1 MDMSWQKPEA
11 GRDETARLEAWE
23 RREAPA
29 LAVLPYAML
38 AAASALTIVLSTGLR
53 ATLITL
59 AVAVAAG
66 GWLLWGYTL
75 HPAWRERRRWMAV
88 FFAVL
93 IALMAVL
100 AVRSPIFGFFTFT
113 GYFFTFWLPRG
124 RWRMIGVAAV
134 AIVTATAQDDG
145 LPKPTVQAFALYA
158 GLIIVNVAVAG
169 ALSWFAFVGSEQ
181 NDRRQVAVAELSEA
195 NRKLEATLAENA
207 GLHEQLLAQ
216 AREAG
221 VYDER
226 QRMAREIHDTL
237 AQSLAGIITQL
248 QAADQVGQDGER
260 RRHLDAALAL
270 ARESLSEARRS
281 VHALRPEPLQAG
293 RIEEA
298 LAVVTERWSGLHGI
312 RATVTTTGAGTP
324 MPPEAELTLL
334 RTAQEALA
342 NVAKHAG
349 ATRVGL
355 TLSYIGDQVTLDIR
369 DDGVGFTRGAGVPA
383 AQAAAGVVQR
393 GVVQPGANGGGPGGD
408 GDHGHLKG
416 GFGLTVMR
424 ERVEGLAG
432 TLAIES
438 EPGIG
443 TTISACL
450 PVAVAGRRR

>member
-1 MDMSWQKPEA
+1 MGMSWQKPKA
-11 GRDETARLEAWE
+11 GRDEAARLEAWE

-29 LAVLPYAML
+29 LAALPYIML
-38 AAASALTIVLSTGLR
+38 VAASVLTIVLSAGLS
-53 ATLITL
+53 ATLVTL
-59 AVAVAAG
+59 AVAAVAGA
-66 GWLLWGYTL
+66 WLLGGYTL

-88 FFAVL
+88 FFTVL
-93 IALMAVL
+93 VALMAVL
-100 AVRSPIFGFFTFT
+100 AIRSPIFGFFTFT
-113 GYFFTFWLPRG
+113 GYFFTFWLPEG
-124 RWRMIGVAAV
+124 RWRMVGVAAV
-134 AIVTATAQDDG
+134 AVVTATAQDGG

-158 GLIIVNVAVAG
+158 GLLIVNVAVAG
-169 ALSWFAFVGSEQ
+169 GIIWFAYVGAEQ
-181 NDRRQVAVAELSEA
+181 NDRRRQAVAELSEA

-207 GLHEQLLAQ
+207 GLHEQLVTQ

-248 QAADQVGQDGER
+248 QAADQVSQDGER
-260 RRHLDAALAL
+260 RRHLDAALTL

-281 VHALRPEPLQAG
+281 VHALRPEPLRAS

-298 LAVVTERWSGLHGI
+298 LAVVTDRWSALHGI
-312 RATVTTTGAGTP
+312 RATVTTTGSGTP

-342 NVAKHAG
+342 NVAKHAA
-349 ATRVGL
+349 ATRVML

-369 DDGVGFTRGAGVPA
+369 DDGVGFVPS
-383 AQAAAGVVQR
+383 
-393 GVVQPGANGGGPGGD
+393 PGATAGGGPVVAGPVVAGPVVAGPVVGGK
-408 GDHGHLKG
+408 GDSGHLRG
-416 GFGLTVMR
+416 GFGLTAMR

-443 TTISACL
+443 TTVSACL
-450 PVAVAGRRR
+450 PVAAVGRHR